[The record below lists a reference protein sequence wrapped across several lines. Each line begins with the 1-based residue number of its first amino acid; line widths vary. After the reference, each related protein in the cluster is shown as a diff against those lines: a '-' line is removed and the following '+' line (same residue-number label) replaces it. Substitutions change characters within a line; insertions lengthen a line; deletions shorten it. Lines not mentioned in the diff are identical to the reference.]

1 MPKKPIK
8 CNSLFWDLLWFPREN
23 GSQEGE
29 QRTVKLILLLCLA
42 VLCQQLS
49 FLTAKRSFENT
60 GCPGPLG
67 QLVTSFLSDPF
78 CTPVWS
84 QPLGDV
90 SLGPRGLDG
99 RIARQESRI
108 VTLGCLLCFPL
119 QISYFRW
126 VFFSFS
132 ISTPSLCLICPVCIQ
147 FCSNRSATY
156 LSSDVDTSWSGKH
169 EALLSLFL

>member
-1 MPKKPIK
+1 M
-8 CNSLFWDLLWFPREN
+8 S
-23 GSQEGE
+23 
-29 QRTVKLILLLCLA
+29 
-42 VLCQQLS
+42 
-49 FLTAKRSFENT
+49 
-60 GCPGPLG
+60 GCPMPAT
-67 QLVTSFLSDPF
+67 QLPYSKEKFWKHRLSRPVRTACHQFSSDPF

-126 VFFSFS
+126 VVFSFS

-147 FCSNRSATY
+147 FCSNSSATY
-156 LSSDVDTSWSGKH
+156 ISSDVDTSWSGKH
-169 EALLSLFL
+169 EALLSLFLWASTFSGDLTESRWGAWWIHTFAYAIT